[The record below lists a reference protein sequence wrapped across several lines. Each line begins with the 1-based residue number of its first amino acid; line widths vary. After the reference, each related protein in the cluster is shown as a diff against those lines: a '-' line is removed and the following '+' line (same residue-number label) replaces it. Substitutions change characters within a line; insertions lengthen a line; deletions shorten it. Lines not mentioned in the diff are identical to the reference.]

1 MAREDCPSCR
11 PALDPHLGVARS
23 LYCDELRTEY
33 TSIALAAARD
43 LSIPRAAGSL
53 QARLYCDGTTGPGDR
68 VRARRRAGS
77 SAQSTPHDDLMRRVG
92 CASHCAVLGID
103 YSLAPEHPFSPPL
116 YDVLNSIRFVADAAS
131 VQITFA
137 AASRLQEI
145 PQAPILRLEL
155 SSRSECESG
164 RVVLRLLCPGLRERQ
179 L

>member
-1 MAREDCPSCR
+1 MNSERNTPPSCLR
-11 PALDPHLGVARS
+11 PRAIYPYRGPQALSRHVSTVTEQPVPVIVFVHGGGWALGSIDTPRRFDAPGSPVRATVRCSASTTVSHRNIRFPRRS
-23 LYCDELRTEY
+23 MMF
-33 TSIALAAARD
+33 
-43 LSIPRAAGSL
+43 SIPSVSL
-53 QARLYCDGTTGPGDR
+53 
-68 VRARRRAGS
+68 
-77 SAQSTPHDDLMRRVG
+77 LM
-92 CASHCAVLGID
+92 
-103 YSLAPEHPFSPPL
+103 
-116 YDVLNSIRFVADAAS
+116 AAS